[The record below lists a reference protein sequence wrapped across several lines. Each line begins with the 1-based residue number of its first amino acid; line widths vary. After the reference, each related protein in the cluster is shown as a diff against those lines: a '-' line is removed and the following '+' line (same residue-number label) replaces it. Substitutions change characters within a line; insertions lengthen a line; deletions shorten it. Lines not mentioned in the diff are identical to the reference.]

1 MNMNKNMNVEKDFKM
16 YYHTTLRNTG
26 LFTSLSFAALG
37 YSRHYRGKDK
47 LFNVLLIMVSIV
59 FTIITIYISK
69 YLIDDINMLN
79 KEIKTENADKYL
91 LLPWSVYLVSFCL
104 LFLGVYTFIRELMK

>member
-1 MNMNKNMNVEKDFKM
+1 MKTEKDFKM

-69 YLIDDINMLN
+69 YLIDDINVVSN
-79 KEIKTENADKYL
+79 EVKSVKVDKYV
-91 LLPWSVYLVSFCL
+91 LLPWYVYVVSICLLILSVYSLV
-104 LFLGVYTFIRELMK
+104 RELIN